1 MVSFPRVHQDHDPE
15 RGRESDESGQALTE
29 VALVFPL
36 LVFIAVALVQL
47 AIYYHAQNV
56 VVGAVQEGA
65 RVAAS
70 EDRTV
75 GDGVARTRTLLQ
87 AGLGPS
93 AGSVAVEGLDGG
105 DMVVVQATGGLQTIV
120 PMVGDLRLPLR
131 ARGVANKERF
141 TAGPGG

>member
-1 MVSFPRVHQDHDPE
+1 M
-15 RGRESDESGQALTE
+15 AI
-29 VALVFPL
+29 VFPL
-36 LVFIAVALVQL
+36 LVLIAAALIQL

-56 VVGAVQEGA
+56 VVGAVQEGV

-105 DMVVVQATGGLQTIV
+105 EVVVVQATGGLRTIV
-120 PMVGDLRLPLR
+120 PMVGDLRLPLK
-131 ARGVANKERF
+131 ARGAANKERF
-141 TAGPGG
+141 QVGPGS

>member
-1 MVSFPRVHQDHDPE
+1 MPFR
-15 RGRESDESGQALTE
+15 RNREHGESGQAVTE
-29 VALVFPL
+29 AAIVFPL
-36 LVFIAVALVQL
+36 LVLIAAALIQL

-93 AGSVAVEGLDGG
+93 AGSVTVEALDGG
-105 DMVVVQATGGLQTIV
+105 DLVVVQATGGLRTIV

-131 ARGVANKERF
+131 ARGVAEKEHF
-141 TAGPGG
+141 TAGPGS

>member
-1 MVSFPRVHQDHDPE
+1 VREASFSRD
-15 RGRESDESGQALTE
+15 RRSDESGQALTE
-29 VALVFPL
+29 VAIVFPL
-36 LVFIAVALVQL
+36 LVLIAVALVQL
-47 AIYYHAQNV
+47 AIYYHAENV

-93 AGSVAVEGLDGG
+93 AGSVAVEGIEGTDA
-105 DMVVVQATGGLQTIV
+105 VVIQATGGLRTII
-120 PMVGDLRLPLR
+120 PLVGDLRLPLR
-131 ARGVANKERF
+131 ARGVAHKERF
-141 TAGPGG
+141 GAGPGS